1 MPGHPAA
8 MRCAVLFLLLAA
20 APAAADPAGR
30 LRVIDGDT
38 VTVGGETVRLFG
50 IDAPE
55 ADQTCTSAAGDP
67 WPCGAWAAAE
77 VAARFEG
84 SRVSCERLDTD
95 RYGRTVARCRED
107 GADIAESIVAA
118 GLALAY
124 RDYSWDYDLAEKSA
138 RVAGRGLWS
147 GRFETPADWRAARRE
162 AEPAA
167 QTVPQTAAGDCAIK
181 GNISA
186 AGRIYHQ
193 PHNRDYAETRIDP
206 SRGERWFCSPAEAE
220 AAGWRPARN

>member
-1 MPGHPAA
+1 MAATPA
-8 MRCAVLFLLLAA
+8 L
-20 APAAADPAGR
+20 ADPAGT

-55 ADQTCTSAAGDP
+55 AEQTCTTDAGAP

-77 VAARFEG
+77 VAARFDG
-84 SRVSCERLDTD
+84 ARVTCDSLDTD
-95 RYGRTVARCRED
+95 RYGRTVARCRQ
-107 GADIAESIVAA
+107 GTTDIAESIVAA

-138 RVAGRGLWS
+138 QVAGLGLWS
-147 GRFETPADWRAARRE
+147 GRFETPADWRAARRA

-167 QTVPQTAAGDCAIK
+167 QTAPRTAAGDCAIK

-193 PHNRDYAETRIDP
+193 PHNRDYADTRIDP
-206 SRGERWFCSPAEAE
+206 ARGERWFCSPAEAE

>member
-1 MPGHPAA
+1 MRPA
-8 MRCAVLFLLLAA
+8 LFLCLLVAA
-20 APAAADPAGR
+20 APAMADPAGT

-55 ADQTCTSAAGDP
+55 AEQTCTTGAGDP
-67 WPCGAWAAAE
+67 WPCGEWAAAE
-77 VAARFEG
+77 VAARYDG
-84 SRVSCERLDTD
+84 ARVTCERLDTD
-95 RYGRTVARCRED
+95 RYGRIVARCHE
-107 GADIAESIVAA
+107 GATDIAEAIVAA

-138 RVAGRGLWS
+138 RVAGAGLWS
-147 GRFETPADWRAARRE
+147 GSFETPADWRATRRE
-162 AEPAA
+162 AAPATPAA
-167 QTVPQTAAGDCAIK
+167 SEGCIVK

-193 PHNRDYAETRIDP
+193 PHNRDYADTRIDP